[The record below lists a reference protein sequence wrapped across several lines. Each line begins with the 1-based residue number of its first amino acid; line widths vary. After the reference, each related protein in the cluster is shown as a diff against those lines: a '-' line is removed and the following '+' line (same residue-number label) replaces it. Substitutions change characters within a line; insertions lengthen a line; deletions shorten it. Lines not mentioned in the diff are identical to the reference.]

1 MELDIDDTGD
11 NTLLIFAQVTCN
23 LTPAPAQIKITPI
36 DGLFRGDSQVY
47 IYKNNISKRIFYLDL
62 LILKH

>member
-36 DGLFRGDSQVY
+36 DGLFRDSQVY
-47 IYKNNISKRIFYLDL
+47 IFKNIISKRIFYLDL
-62 LILKH
+62 LIHKH